1 MKKALI
7 TGVTGQDG
15 SYLTEHLLSLNYEVH
30 GVRRRVSVD
39 NAERLAGSLDN
50 PDFHLHYGDLTDGI
64 DHLIRSIEPDEIY
77 NLAAQ
82 SHVGTSF
89 ELPVYTLDVAALGAT
104 RILETI
110 RHCGFPTRYYQA
122 SSSEIF
128 GESPAPQDET
138 TPMLPQSPY
147 GVAKLAAYRL
157 TQLYRRGH
165 GLFAAN
171 GILFNHES
179 PRRGSNF
186 VTQKIVQSAVRISL
200 GRQKVIRLGNLEAK
214 RDWGHS
220 RDYVRAMHQI
230 LQHHE
235 ADDFVVATGVYLS
248 CRVFAERVFD
258 KLGLRFDDHVEF
270 AAEFTRPTEVAE
282 LCGVPAKIETTLGW
296 KATCDLDGLIEEMI
310 EASLLH
316 ESHAGTASVSPAQP
330 ESSPPGSVNQGAVQP
345 PWTV

>member
-1 MKKALI
+1 MKIALI
-7 TGVTGQDG
+7 TGITGQDG
-15 SYLTEHLLSLNYEVH
+15 SYLAEHLLELGYEVH
-30 GVRRRVSVD
+30 GIRRRTSVD
-39 NAERLAGSLDN
+39 NTTRITGCLDN

-64 DHLIRSIEPDEIY
+64 DHIIRAIEPDEIY

-89 ELPVYTLDVAALGAT
+89 ELPVYTLDVVALGAT

-110 RHCGFPTRYYQA
+110 RASKLPIRYYQA

-128 GESPAPQDET
+128 GQSPAPQDET

-157 TQLYRRGH
+157 TQLYRTGY
-165 GLFAAN
+165 GVFAAN

-200 GRQKVIRLGNLEAK
+200 GRQHVIRLGNLDAK

-220 RDYVRAMHQI
+220 RDYVRAIHHI
-230 LQHHE
+230 LQHE
-235 ADDFVVATGVYLS
+235 MADDFVVATGTHLS
-248 CRVFAERVFD
+248 CREFADRVFQR
-258 KLGLRFDDHVEF
+258 LGLHFDEYVEF
-270 AAEFTRPTEVAE
+270 GDEFIRPTEVTE
-282 LCGVPAKIETTLGW
+282 LCGVPTKIQHTLGW
-296 KATCDLDGLIEEMI
+296 KAECDLDGLIDEMI
-310 EASLLH
+310 EASLLS
-316 ESHAGTASVSPAQP
+316 EAGRGLSSTRGPVSISVEPLQP
-330 ESSPPGSVNQGAVQP
+330 VA
-345 PWTV
+345 

>member
-1 MKKALI
+1 MKTALI

-15 SYLTEHLLSLNYEVH
+15 SYLAEHLLALDYEVH
-30 GVRRRVSVD
+30 GLRRRTSGD
-39 NAERLAGSLDN
+39 NTTRLADCLDH
-50 PDFHLHYGDLTDGI
+50 PRFHLHHGDLTEGI
-64 DHLIRSIEPDEIY
+64 DQVIRSIEPDEIY

-89 ELPVYTLDVAALGAT
+89 EVPVYTLNVVALGAT

-110 RHCGFPTRYYQA
+110 RACKQPIKFYQA

-128 GESPAPQDET
+128 GESPAPQDES

-147 GVAKLAAYRL
+147 GVAKLAAFRL
-157 TQLYRRGH
+157 TQLYRTGY
-165 GLFAAN
+165 GIFAAN

-200 GRQKVIRLGNLEAK
+200 GRQKIIRLGNLDAK

-220 RDYVRAMHQI
+220 RDYVRAIHQI

-235 ADDFVVATGVYLS
+235 PDDFVVATGTHLS
-248 CRVFAERVFD
+248 CREFAERVFAR
-258 KLGLRFDDHVEF
+258 LGLNFDDHVKF
-270 AAEFTRPTEVAE
+270 DDQFIRPTEVVE
-282 LCGVPAKIETTLGW
+282 LCGVPAKIERTLGW
-296 KATCDLDGLIEEMI
+296 KAECDLDGLIDEMI
-310 EASLLH
+310 EAS
-316 ESHAGTASVSPAQP
+316 QRR
-330 ESSPPGSVNQGAVQP
+330 ESSAPA
-345 PWTV
+345 T

>member
-1 MKKALI
+1 MKTALI

-15 SYLTEHLLSLNYEVH
+15 SYLAEHLLALGYKVH
-30 GVRRRVSVD
+30 GIRRRASVD
-39 NAERLAGSLDN
+39 NTVRIAGCLDH

-64 DHLIRSIEPDEIY
+64 DQIIRAIEPNELY

-89 ELPVYTLDVAALGAT
+89 ELPVYTLDVVTLGTA

-110 RHCGFPTRYYQA
+110 RTSRLPIRFYQA

-147 GVAKLAAYRL
+147 GVAKLAAFRL
-157 TQLYRRGH
+157 TQLYRSGY
-165 GLFAAN
+165 GIFAAN

-200 GRQKVIRLGNLEAK
+200 GRQQVIRLGNLDAK

-220 RDYVRAMHQI
+220 RDYVRAIHQI

-235 ADDFVVATGVYLS
+235 ADDFVVATGTHVS
-248 CRVFAERVFD
+248 CRVFAERVFQR
-258 KLGLRFDDHVEF
+258 LGLCFDDHLEF
-270 AAEFTRPTEVAE
+270 ADEFVRPTEVAE
-282 LCGVPAKIETTLGW
+282 LCGVPTKIERTLGW
-296 KATCDLDGLIEEMI
+296 KADCDLDSLIDEMI
-310 EASLLH
+310 EASQRS
-316 ESHAGTASVSPAQP
+316 ESGAMALSTASANSNNADRRRPA
-330 ESSPPGSVNQGAVQP
+330 S
-345 PWTV
+345 